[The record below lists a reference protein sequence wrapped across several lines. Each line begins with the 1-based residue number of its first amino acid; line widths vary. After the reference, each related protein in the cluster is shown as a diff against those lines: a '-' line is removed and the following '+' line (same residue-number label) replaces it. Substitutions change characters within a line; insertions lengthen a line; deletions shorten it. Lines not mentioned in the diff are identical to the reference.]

1 MNNWKKVVG
10 SIAIATVVCGLIFNL
25 KDIQRYI
32 RISTM

>member
-1 MNNWKKVVG
+1 MKKTIGYLALAALVAGV
-10 SIAIATVVCGLIFNL
+10 LINL

>member
-1 MNNWKKVVG
+1 MKKTIGYLALAALVG
-10 SIAIATVVCGLIFNL
+10 GILINL

>member
-1 MNNWKKVVG
+1 MKKTFGYLALAAVVG
-10 SIAIATVVCGLIFNL
+10 GILFNL